1 MGRFHFDFGN
11 YLKMVRLARQ
21 EPDRA
26 RRRSLY
32 RTFFLVVPAM
42 ASLHAVCFALDPVV
56 HPGLRRTPVRAP
68 VFGIGHAR
76 SGTTLLHRLMAA
88 DEERFSHFLL
98 YEMFFPSLIEKEVL
112 RAVLRVDARFLG
124 GRLRRRIDDWD
135 ERKFRRSQGMHESGL
150 FAAEEDG
157 FVMALSCSSG
167 FWAVLLP
174 LMGKADTYHVDR
186 WPARKRE
193 RHMRFYKECVRRQ
206 LYLNGAHKTH
216 LSKNPGFTGRVE
228 ALIET
233 FPDARFVVPVR
244 NPYETIPSLL
254 KLLQTS
260 WELRGRDEAMIRE
273 SLRVLV
279 ENSYHGYLHPL
290 EVLER
295 HPEVPRVVVDYRDLV
310 SDPAATVRS
319 VYAGLGFEVSP
330 ALATRLDRARGRPH
344 TSTHAYGL
352 EEFGLAADEIHE
364 RLATLFE
371 RFGWDVDEDEEEGV
385 DAGR

>member
-1 MGRFHFDFGN
+1 MGRFHFDVGN
-11 YLKMVRLARQ
+11 YLELVRLARS
-21 EPDRA
+21 EPDPA

-32 RTFFLVVPAM
+32 RTFYIVVPAM
-42 ASLHAVCFALDPVV
+42 AALHTVCFALDPVV
-56 HPGLRRTPVRAP
+56 HPKLRRTPVRAP

-98 YEMFFPSLIEKEVL
+98 WEMFFPSLIEKEVL
-112 RAVLRVDARFLG
+112 RAVLRFDTRFLG
-124 GRLRRRIDDWD
+124 GRVRRRIDAWD
-135 ERKFRRSQGMHESGL
+135 ERKFRASQGMHESGL

-157 FVMALSCSSG
+157 FVLALSCASG

-174 LMGKADTYHVDR
+174 IMGKADTYHVDR
-186 WPARKRE
+186 WPARRRE

-228 ALIET
+228 ALVET

-254 KLLQTS
+254 KLLETS
-260 WELRGRDEAMIRE
+260 WRLRGRDEAMIRG
-273 SLRVLV
+273 SLRVLA
-279 ENSYHGYLHPL
+279 ENSFHGYLHPF

-295 HPEVPRVVVDYRDLV
+295 HPEVPQVVVDYRDLV

-319 VYAGLGFEVSP
+319 VYAELGLEVSP
-330 ALATRLDRARGRPH
+330 SFAAVLDQARGRAY
-344 TSTHAYGL
+344 TSTHAYSLEEHGL
-352 EEFGLAADEIHE
+352 EADEIRS
-364 RLATLFE
+364 RLAVLFD
-371 RFGWDVDEDEEEGV
+371 RFGWDEDQEGV

>member
-11 YLKMVRLARQ
+11 YLKLVRLARS
-21 EPDRA
+21 EPDPA

-56 HPGLRRTPVRAP
+56 HPELRRTPVRAP

-98 YEMFFPSLIEKEVL
+98 WEMFFPSLIEKEVL

-124 GRLRRRIDDWD
+124 GRVRRRIDRWD

-157 FVMALSCSSG
+157 FVLALSCASG

-174 LMGKADTYHVDR
+174 IMGTADTYHVDR
-186 WPARKRE
+186 WPPRKRQ
-193 RHMRFYKECVRRQ
+193 RHMGFYKECVRRQ

-228 ALIET
+228 ALVET
-233 FPDARFVVPVR
+233 FPDARFVIPVR

-254 KLLQTS
+254 KLLEMS
-260 WELRGRDEAMIRE
+260 WRLRGRDEAMIRG
-273 SLRVLV
+273 SLRVLA
-279 ENSYHGYLHPL
+279 ENSYHGYLHPF

-295 HPEVPRVVVDYRDLV
+295 HPDVPRVVVDYRDLV
-310 SDPAATVRS
+310 SDPAGAVRS
-319 VYAGLGFEVSP
+319 VYAGLGLEVSP
-330 ALATRLDRARGRPH
+330 SFAAKLDRERGRPYA
-344 TSTHAYGL
+344 STHSYSLEEHGL
-352 EEFGLAADEIHE
+352 EADEIRS
-364 RLATLFE
+364 RLAVLFD
-371 RFGWDVDEDEEEGV
+371 RFGWDDDEEKEGL

>member
-1 MGRFHFDFGN
+1 MGRFYFDAGN
-11 YLKMVRLARQ
+11 YLKMVRLARA
-21 EPDRA
+21 EPDRE

-32 RTFFLVVPAM
+32 RTFLLVVPAM
-42 ASLHAVCFALDPVV
+42 ATLHAVCFALDPVV
-56 HPGLRRTPVRAP
+56 HPKLRRTPVRAP

-88 DEERFSHFLL
+88 DEDRFSYFLL

-112 RAVLRVDARFLG
+112 RAVLRFDARLLG

-174 LMGKADTYHVDR
+174 LMGKADSYHVDR
-186 WPARKRE
+186 WPARKRR

-244 NPYETIPSLL
+244 SPYETIPSLL
-254 KLLQTS
+254 ELLQTS
-260 WELRGRDEAMIRE
+260 WRLRGRDEAMIDD
-273 SLRVLV
+273 SLRVLA
-279 ENSYHGYLHPL
+279 ENSFHGYLHPF
-290 EVLER
+290 EVLEH
-295 HPEVPRVVVDYRDLV
+295 HPEVPHVIVDYRDLV
-310 SDPAATVRS
+310 SDPAATVRA
-319 VYAGLGFEVSP
+319 VYAGLGLEVSP
-330 ALATRLDRARGRPH
+330 AFAARLDRERGRPH
-344 TSTHAYGL
+344 TSTHAYSLEEHGL
-352 EEFGLAADEIHE
+352 EVDEIRR
-364 RLATLFE
+364 RLEPLFD
-371 RFGWDVDEDEEEGV
+371 RFGWDEDEEVGV